1 MTGLGAAGS
10 FVEPSNQDSIP
21 LFYMNRNN
29 ASGLENHCSIY
40 SRSIRRVT
48 EEEYGNPINA
58 LGGGNMRYES

>member
-1 MTGLGAAGS
+1 M
-10 FVEPSNQDSIP
+10 EPSNQDSIP